1 MHMTVSAHL
10 LTAWSILLLLAGC
23 GREQAAPVFPDR
35 VSLETLGLPAGL
47 RDWQQWHLRRTET
60 GWEPAWER
68 RAFDGEGRLV
78 EEWRTRRG
86 RPEMHRRYTFDEA
99 GRVARLDHR
108 VVSGQV
114 GGFQRYHYT
123 GQQVEC
129 QHFNAAKR
137 LTRRERLHYDTQ
149 GRLLRRQSWLFEEN
163 QADDGS
169 KNMDLNI
176 LHGQDGTVWSTQ
188 SVDGRVRSRQAR
200 RGALSVLVHY
210 DDSGQVVSQLLAS
223 ARGTSAYDR
232 QAGSTRCEWQDSTAE
247 GLRAH
252 VLHRQSDGSL
262 LHQSMVVG
270 ADGEPIRELAEGAGV
285 PTQGRYLYQRD
296 GAGRWHLKVLVENG
310 RVAACWQ
317 RRLVFGP

>member
-1 MHMTVSAHL
+1 MHLTVFAHRL
-10 LTAWSILLLLAGC
+10 AAWSILLLLAGC
-23 GREQAAPVFPDR
+23 GREQAVPVFPDR

-60 GWEPAWER
+60 GWEPEWER
-68 RAFDGEGRLV
+68 RAFDAQGRLV

-86 RPEMHRRYTFDEA
+86 RPVLHRRYTLDEV
-99 GRVARLDHR
+99 GRVALLDHR

-137 LTRRERLHYDTQ
+137 LIRRERLHYDAQ
-149 GRLLRRQSWLFEEN
+149 GRLLRRQSWLFEEGK
-163 QADDGS
+163 ADDGS
-169 KNMDLNI
+169 KHIDLEI
-176 LHGQDGTVWSTQ
+176 QHGRDGTVWSTQ
-188 SVDGRVRSRQAR
+188 SVEGRVRSRQAR
-200 RGALSVLVHY
+200 RGALSVLLHY

-223 ARGTSAYDR
+223 ARGTYLRDH

-252 VLHRQSDGSL
+252 ALQRAADGSL
-262 LHQSMVVG
+262 LHQSLVVG
-270 ADGEPIRELAEGAGV
+270 ADGAPIREVVEGVGA
-285 PTQGRYLYQRD
+285 PMQGRYLYQYD
-296 GAGRWHLKVLVENG
+296 GAGRWQLKVLVENG